1 MARGIATTYKTGK
14 VAEAALQQAIK
25 RYKSAHWGIDHK
37 RIVEAHDPLLPPVVT
52 ALGEKLVEVYLRVPG
67 VGAVQLGF
75 RPGCLLAF
83 DPAHPCQR
91 LYAVLSPAQIEEFRQ
106 AMKQTDPEM
115 LSLLGEIA
123 RAAGGRQGKYTW
135 PDVLALPVGKITHVI
150 YHTDKLG
157 DGPSNYIHEFGEE
170 NRKDIRPI
178 LAIEPS
184 GRAWFAG
191 GNYTVPDAGITD

>member
-14 VAEAALQQAIK
+14 VAEAALQQAIR
-25 RYKSAHWGIDHK
+25 RYQSAHWGIKHK
-37 RIVEAHDPLLPPVVT
+37 KIIEVDDPLLPPVVT
-52 ALGEKLVEVYLRVPG
+52 ALGEKLIEVFLRVPELG
-67 VGAVQLGF
+67 LVQLEF
-75 RPGCLLAF
+75 KPGCTLAF

-91 LYAVLSPAQIEEFRQ
+91 LYAILSQKQTEEFRQ
-106 AMKQTDPEM
+106 AMKHTDPDL
-115 LSLLGEIA
+115 LSPLAAIA
-123 RAAGGRQGKYTW
+123 RAAGGRQARHAW

-150 YHTDKLG
+150 YHTNKLG

-170 NRKDIRPI
+170 NEQDIRPI
-178 LAIEPS
+178 FAIEPS